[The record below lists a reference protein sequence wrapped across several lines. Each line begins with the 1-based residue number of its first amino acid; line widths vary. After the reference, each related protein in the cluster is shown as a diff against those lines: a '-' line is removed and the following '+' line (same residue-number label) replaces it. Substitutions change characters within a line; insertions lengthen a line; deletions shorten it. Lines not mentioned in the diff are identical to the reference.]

1 MLQVHQDTDQLR
13 TLISILSNDC
23 DVFIHFDKKQCS
35 KTLSD
40 WIDNNCFTYKVSL
53 IKSRVKVYWAHESQ
67 IYATLN
73 LIKEARSYS
82 NYKFYT
88 LLSGDCFPVKPV
100 SEYIQFLSDNPSKN
114 FIKTIISD
122 KYCYRILL
130 YHFGLK
136 SNYYRKYLIFRK
148 MSLFLGYVYSIFI
161 KREQFVYGDIGKG
174 SQWFTLNND
183 FISYLFDNNKIESYE
198 EKIKN
203 TNCIDEMFFQSLLLN
218 SPFKK
223 SIVNNNLRYIKW
235 DGRKSLGIINENDLE
250 LCSDVFFCRKV
261 SFTLSPSLK
270 KIFLEKVFTRDTDLL
285 PVD

>member
-1 MLQVHQDTDQLR
+1 MSNVFLLQVHQDTDQLR

-100 SEYIQFLSDNPSKN
+100 SEYINFFLIILVKILLKQLYQINIVIG
-114 FIKTIISD
+114 FCYIIS
-122 KYCYRILL
+122 
-130 YHFGLK
+130 
-136 SNYYRKYLIFRK
+136 
-148 MSLFLGYVYSIFI
+148 V
-161 KREQFVYGDIGKG
+161 
-174 SQWFTLNND
+174 
-183 FISYLFDNNKIESYE
+183 
-198 EKIKN
+198 
-203 TNCIDEMFFQSLLLN
+203 
-218 SPFKK
+218 
-223 SIVNNNLRYIKW
+223 
-235 DGRKSLGIINENDLE
+235 
-250 LCSDVFFCRKV
+250 
-261 SFTLSPSLK
+261 
-270 KIFLEKVFTRDTDLL
+270 
-285 PVD
+285 